1 MDLTVFP
8 LMLVKS
14 GLQIHKGGLKTM
26 RKWVI
31 WSVILVLFLCSGW
44 SGIYAQKVTLRIL
57 SLPWPQTPVE
67 QRLANEIFTKETG
80 IKVEIESPPYQFV
93 EYKIREIIDS
103 KSDEYDLFEYD
114 SQWIGEMVLAGGLE
128 RLDTEEYLF
137 SK

>member
-1 MDLTVFP
+1 
-8 LMLVKS
+8 
-14 GLQIHKGGLKTM
+14 M